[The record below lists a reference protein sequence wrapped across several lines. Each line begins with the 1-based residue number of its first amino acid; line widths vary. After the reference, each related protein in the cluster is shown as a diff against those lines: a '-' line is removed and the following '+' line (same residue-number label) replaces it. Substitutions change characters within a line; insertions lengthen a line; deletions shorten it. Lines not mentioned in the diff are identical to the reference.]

1 MKQNYEEYFISSDMN
16 EIEREE
22 KKRLTC
28 KVFFWGGNIVPARN
42 VVLQQTLTLIIHLYL
57 INILLLCPLSR
68 KGPNARHTG
77 APVAHSSCS

>member
-28 KVFFWGGNIVPARN
+28 KVFFGG
-42 VVLQQTLTLIIHLYL
+42 
-57 INILLLCPLSR
+57 
-68 KGPNARHTG
+68 
-77 APVAHSSCS
+77 

>member
-28 KVFFWGGNIVPARN
+28 KVFLVGNIVPARN
-42 VVLQQTLTLIIHLYL
+42 VVLQQTLTLIVHLYL